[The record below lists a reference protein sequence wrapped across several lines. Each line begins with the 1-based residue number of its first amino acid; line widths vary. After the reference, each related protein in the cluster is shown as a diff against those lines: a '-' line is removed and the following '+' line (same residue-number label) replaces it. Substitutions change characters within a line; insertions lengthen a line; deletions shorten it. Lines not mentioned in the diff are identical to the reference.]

1 MYLYLFFAGAFFF
14 FTTLEAGAFAGTFAI
29 VRILVVGASV
39 VVVVIAFA
47 GTFAIVRIL
56 VVGASIVV
64 VVAVVVVVVVA
75 VCFTALPDIGKLCNA
90 MIKITANRNNDDEC
104 ILVCRETT
112 MRT

>member
-1 MYLYLFFAGAFFF
+1 MYLYLFFAGFFLF

-47 GTFAIVRIL
+47 GTFAIARIL
-56 VVGASIVV
+56 VVGVSVV
-64 VVAVVVVVVVA
+64 VVVVVVVVA

>member
-56 VVGASIVV
+56 VVGVSVV
-64 VVAVVVVVVVA
+64 VVVVVVVVA

>member
-56 VVGASIVV
+56 VVGVSVV
-64 VVAVVVVVVVA
+64 VVVVVVVVVA